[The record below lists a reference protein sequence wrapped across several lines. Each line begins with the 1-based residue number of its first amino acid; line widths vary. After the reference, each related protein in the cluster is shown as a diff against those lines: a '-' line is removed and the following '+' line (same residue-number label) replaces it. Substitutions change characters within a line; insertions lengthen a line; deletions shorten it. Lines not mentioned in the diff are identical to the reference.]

1 MSAQIEQV
9 FAMDRSTYIGSSDAA
24 AIIGVSP
31 WKSAFQLYQE
41 KIGEYQEEI
50 TPFKQKIFN
59 RGKRWE
65 SIVIEMLVDELED
78 RGHDVQI
85 INRNARYIDPEH
97 SFLAAEIDL
106 ELRIDGEFVNGEMK
120 TVHPFAAKDWGDEG
134 TDEIPIYYTSQVLHG
149 QMVTGRDKT
158 VVAALIG
165 ADDLR
170 VHQVNRDDEMI
181 KIIRDAE
188 VSFWCQVQHGIPPDP
203 VTADDIN
210 RLYRHDCGQVL
221 EVDSELLDLVAQASN
236 TKNNLKTVE
245 AHLEVLITQI
255 KARMG
260 EAALLTY
267 NGNKLATWKSNKAS
281 IKTDWKEAFFDLA
294 DNVTDSD
301 LVGEILRTYTTTKP
315 GARVF
320 LIK

>member
-9 FAMDRSTYIGSSDAA
+9 LAMDRSTYIGSSDAA
-24 AIIGVSP
+24 VILGVSP
-31 WKSAFQLYQE
+31 WKSPFALYQE
-41 KIGEYQEEI
+41 KIGEYSEEI
-50 TPFKQKIFN
+50 TPAKQKIFN
-59 RGKRWE
+59 RGKKFE
-65 SIVIEMLVDELED
+65 PLILEMLVDELSE
-78 RGHDVQI
+78 RGHDVAVMAK
-85 INRNARYIDPEH
+85 NERLRDPEYPFIA
-97 SFLAAEIDL
+97 SESDMV
-106 ELRIDGEFVNGEMK
+106 LRIDGEIISAEAKSVNG
-120 TVHPFAAKDWGDEG
+120 FAAKLWGEPE
-134 TDEIPIYYTSQVLHG
+134 TDDFPIYYQCQTMHDL
-149 QMVTGRDKT
+149 MVKRRNKC

-165 ADDLR
+165 TDDMR
-170 VHQVNRDDEMI
+170 IHWIERDEEIIQAIRAKEIEFWERIQNRQ
-181 KIIRDAE
+181 A
-188 VSFWCQVQHGIPPDP
+188 PDP

-281 IKTDWKEAFFDLA
+281 TKIDWQSAYLSMKPDSGHIAAF
-294 DNVTDSD
+294 
-301 LVGEILRTYTTTKP
+301 TTTKHGSRP
-315 GARVF
+315 F